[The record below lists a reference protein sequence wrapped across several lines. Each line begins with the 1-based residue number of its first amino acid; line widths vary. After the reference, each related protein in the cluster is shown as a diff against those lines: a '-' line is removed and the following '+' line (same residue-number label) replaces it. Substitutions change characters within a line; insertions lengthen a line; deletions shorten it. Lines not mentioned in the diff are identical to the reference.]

1 MKKSPKKLLACS
13 AIPHE
18 SYLAVDFKDKIS
30 APTKLSD
37 DSRCSCQDA
46 IDRDQMAKCSPSTSS
61 FFDGFLPPA
70 QNLPGA

>member
-1 MKKSPKKLLACS
+1 MKFLACS

-18 SYLAVDFKDKIS
+18 SFLAVELKDKVS

-46 IDRDQMAKCSPSTSS
+46 IDLDQIAALAKCSPSTSS